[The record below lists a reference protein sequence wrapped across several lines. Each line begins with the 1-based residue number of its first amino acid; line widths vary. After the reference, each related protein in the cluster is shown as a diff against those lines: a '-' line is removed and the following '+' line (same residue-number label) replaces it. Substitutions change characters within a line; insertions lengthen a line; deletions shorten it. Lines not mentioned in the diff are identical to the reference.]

1 MDINNSNIR
10 KVTVIGAGVMGA
22 GIAAHV
28 ANAGIPVYLLDIVP
42 KDADNRNAIAESAI
56 AKMLKAEPAAF
67 MHKNNARLVTPGNI
81 EDHLEWLKE
90 VDWVIEAVIEDPN
103 IKRTLYQKLDG
114 ICRPDTLIS
123 SNTSTLPLKL
133 LTRDMPDSFKQ
144 RFMITHFFN
153 PPRYMRLLELVSGS
167 QTQLELV
174 DAVSRFADISLGK
187 DSVSCKDTP
196 GFIGNR
202 IGIYWLQ
209 CGLLEAIKLGLTVEQ
224 ADAVM
229 TVFGIPKTGV
239 FGLLDLVGLDLIPHI
254 LDGMEL
260 ALPKEDAFHQ
270 VNYLP
275 PLVQAMI
282 ADGYTGRKGKGGF
295 YRLNEA
301 SGKRV
306 KESINLQTRGYQPS
320 EKFALSD
327 LPKTQDEID
336 CMDAGGTTPR
346 MEEVEQRMEQLPRV
360 TQGTV
365 TERAFLSGDEVIC
378 QYAWIV
384 LSNTLAYSASLIPE
398 IADDIVAVDTAMRLG
413 YNWKYG
419 PFELLDRI
427 GVDWF
432 VDRLLA
438 ENRDV
443 PSLLANRHSLYK
455 VDSGKR
461 WFADLSGNYRPVRR
475 TEGILLL
482 SDIKLQAP
490 AVLENPSASL
500 WDIGD
505 GVACLEFH
513 SKMNTLDM
521 DSLALVRQSVEK
533 VKTDFSALVIYNDA
547 DNFSAGANLTLLVQ
561 AIQNQ
566 NWPAVEQLI
575 KQGQQT
581 YQALKYSPFPV
592 VGAPSGLALGGGC
605 EILLHCDA
613 IQAHAELYVGLVEVG
628 VGLVPGWGG
637 CKEYL
642 RRWLEFARR
651 PGGPMPAIAQAFET
665 IGMAKVSKSAAEAR
679 ELLFLSTTDGITM
692 NKDRLLADAK
702 AKALKLAQDYMPPK
716 PSSYPLPGASA
727 KAAMAMAINNLKL
740 AGKITDYDV
749 EISGQLADVLSGGL
763 CDITEPLT
771 EDDMLNLELNAF
783 LHLVQQPGTLARLE
797 HLLTTGKP
805 LRN

>member
-1 MDINNSNIR
+1 
-10 KVTVIGAGVMGA
+10 
-22 GIAAHV
+22 
-28 ANAGIPVYLLDIVP
+28 
-42 KDADNRNAIAESAI
+42 
-56 AKMLKAEPAAF
+56 LKAEPAPF

-81 EDHLEWLKE
+81 EDHLEWVKE
-90 VDWVIEAVIEDPN
+90 ADWVIEAVIEDPA
-103 IKRTLYQKLDG
+103 IKQELYRKLDNV
-114 ICRPDTLIS
+114 CRPDTLIS
-123 SNTSTLPLKL
+123 SNTSTLLLKL

-153 PPRYMRLLELVSGS
+153 PPRYMRLLELVSSS
-167 QTQLELV
+167 QTRPELV
-174 DAVSRFADISLGK
+174 DAVSRFADLSLGK
-187 DSVSCKDTP
+187 DSVTCKDTP

-202 IGIYWLQ
+202 IGVYWLQ

-229 TVFGIPKTGV
+229 SAPFGIPKTGI

-254 LDGMEL
+254 LGGMER

-270 VNYLP
+270 VNTLP
-275 PLVQAMI
+275 PLVKTMI

-295 YRLNEA
+295 YRLNETG
-301 SGKRV
+301 GKRV
-306 KESINLQTRGYQPS
+306 KESINLQTGAYQFS
-320 EKFALSD
+320 EKFALPD
-327 LPKTQDEID
+327 LPKTQDE
-336 CMDAGGTTPR
+336 
-346 MEEVEQRMEQLPRV
+346 L
-360 TQGTV
+360 
-365 TERAFLSGDEVIC
+365 RAFLSSDE
-378 QYAWIV
+378 QTHPPLKKGGQGGFGFAWQV

-438 ENRDV
+438 ENREV
-443 PSLLANRHSLYK
+443 PPLLATVGAGLVPAQLGQPQGIAPTSRSLYK

-461 WFADLSGNYRPVRR
+461 WFADLSGNYQPVRR
-475 TEGILLL
+475 TDGILLL
-482 SDIKLQAP
+482 ADIKLQAP

-521 DSLALVRQSVEK
+521 DSLALVRQSVDK
-533 VKTDFSALVIYNDA
+533 VKSDFSALVIHNDA

-561 AIQNQ
+561 AIHSQD
-566 NWPAVEQLI
+566 WPAVEQLI

-581 YQALKYSPFPV
+581 YQALKYAPFPV

-642 RRWLEFARR
+642 RRRLEFARR

-665 IGMAKVSKSAAEAR
+665 IGMAKVSKSAAEAK
-679 ELLFLSTTDGITM
+679 EMLFLSTTDGITM
-692 NKDRLLADAK
+692 NKDRLLAEAK
-702 AKALKLAQDYMPPK
+702 AKALLLVPGYTPPK
-716 PSSYPLPGASA
+716 SASYRLPGAGA
-727 KAAMAMAINNLKL
+727 RAAMDIAINNLKM

-749 EISGQLADVLSGGL
+749 EISRQLADVLSGGQ
-763 CDITEPLT
+763 CDIAEPLT
-771 EDDMLNLELNAF
+771 EDDLLNLELNAF

-797 HLLTTGKP
+797 HLFKTGKP

>member
-1 MDINNSNIR
+1 MDIK
-10 KVTVIGAGVMGA
+10 KVAVIGAGVMGA
-22 GIAAHV
+22 GIAAHI

-42 KDADNRNAIAESAI
+42 KDADNRNSIAESAI
-56 AKMLKAEPAAF
+56 AKLLKAEPAAF
-67 MHKNNARLVTPGNI
+67 MHKNYARLVTPGNI
-81 EDHLEWLKE
+81 EDHIDWVRE
-90 VDWVIEAVIEDPN
+90 VDWVIEAVLENPA
-103 IKRTLYQKLDG
+103 IKQELYRKLDN

-133 LTRDMPDSFKQ
+133 LTRDMPNSFKQ

-153 PPRYMRLLELVSGS
+153 PPRYMRLLELVSGAE
-167 QTQLELV
+167 TRPELV
-174 DAVSRFADISLGK
+174 ATVHRFADTHLGK
-187 DSVSCKDTP
+187 DSVTCKDTP

-229 TVFGIPKTGV
+229 SAPFGIPKTGI

-254 LDGMEL
+254 LGGMKL

-270 VNYLP
+270 VNFLP
-275 PLVQAMI
+275 ELVQAMI

-295 YRLNEA
+295 YRLNETG
-301 SGKRV
+301 GKRV
-306 KESINLQTRGYQPS
+306 KESINLQTGAYQTS
-320 EKFALSD
+320 EKFALPVM
-327 LPKTQDEID
+327 LKTQDELR
-336 CMDAGGTTPR
+336 T
-346 MEEVEQRMEQLPRV
+346 
-360 TQGTV
+360 
-365 TERAFLSGDEVIC
+365 FLSSDESIC
-378 QYAWIV
+378 RYAWQV
-384 LSNTLAYSASLIPE
+384 LSNTLAYSSSLIPE

-413 YNWKYG
+413 YNWKFG

-443 PSLLANRHSLYK
+443 PPLLVTCRGDFSRPGRLKSPLQHHSLYK

-461 WFADLSGNYRPVRR
+461 WFVDLSGNYHAVHRPD
-475 TEGILLL
+475 GILLL
-482 SDIKLQAP
+482 ADIKLQAP
-490 AVLENPSASL
+490 ATLENPSASL
-500 WDIGD
+500 WDLGD

-533 VKTDFSALVIYNDA
+533 VKTDFSALVIHNDA

-561 AIQNQ
+561 AIHSQD
-566 NWPAVEQLI
+566 WPAVEQLI

-581 YQALKYSPFPV
+581 YQSLKYAPFPV

-651 PGGPMPAIAQAFET
+651 PGGPMPGIAQAFET
-665 IGMAKVSKSAAEAR
+665 IGMAKVSKSAAEAK
-679 ELLFLSTTDGITM
+679 EMLFLSTADGITM

-702 AKALKLAQDYMPPK
+702 AKALRLVPGYMPPK
-716 PSSYPLPGASA
+716 SSSYPLPGASA
-727 KAAMAMAINNLKL
+727 RAAMDIAINNLKM

-749 EISGQLADVLSGGL
+749 EISQQLADVLSGGQ

-771 EDDMLNLELNAF
+771 EDDLLNLELNAF

-797 HLLTTGKP
+797 HLLKTGKP

>member
-1 MDINNSNIR
+1 MDIK
-10 KVTVIGAGVMGA
+10 KVAVIGAGVMGS
-22 GIAAHV
+22 GIAAHI

-42 KDADNRNAIAESAI
+42 KDAVNRNGIAEVAI
-56 AKMLKAEPAAF
+56 AKMLKADPAPF

-81 EDHLEWLKE
+81 EDHLDWLDD
-90 VDWVIEAVIEDPN
+90 VDWVIEAVLEDLA
-103 IKRTLYQKLDG
+103 IKQELYRKLDN

-123 SNTSTLPLKL
+123 SNTSTLPLRL
-133 LTRDMPDSFKQ
+133 LTRDLPDSFKQ

-153 PPRYMRLLELVSGS
+153 PPRYMRLLELVSGG
-167 QTQLELV
+167 QTRSELV

-187 DSVSCKDTP
+187 NSVSCKDTP

-209 CGLLEAIKLGLTVEQ
+209 CGLLEAIKSGLTVEQ

-229 TVFGIPKTGV
+229 SAPFGIPKTGI

-254 LDGMEL
+254 LDSMKL

-270 VNYLP
+270 VNALP
-275 PLVQAMI
+275 ELVQTMI

-295 YRLNEA
+295 YRLNET
-301 SGKRV
+301 SGRRI
-306 KESINLQTRGYQPS
+306 KESINLQTGGYHAS
-320 EKFALSD
+320 EKFV
-327 LPKTQDEID
+327 LPVTARTQDE
-336 CMDAGGTTPR
+336 
-346 MEEVEQRMEQLPRV
+346 L
-360 TQGTV
+360 
-365 TERAFLSGDEVIC
+365 RAFLVGDDVIC
-378 QYAWIV
+378 QYAWTV
-384 LSNTLAYSASLIPE
+384 LSSTLVYSAGLIPE

-432 VDRLLA
+432 VERLAA
-438 ENRDV
+438 ENREV
-443 PSLLANRHSLYK
+443 PPLLVICGGDFSRPGRLKSPPQHHCLYK

-461 WFADLSGNYRPVRR
+461 MYADLSGNYQAVQRPDGV
-475 TEGILLL
+475 LLL
-482 SDIKLQAP
+482 ADIKLQAP
-490 AVLENPSASL
+490 AALENPSASL

-513 SKMNTLDM
+513 SKMNTLDS
-521 DSLALVRQSVEK
+521 DSLALVRQSIDK
-533 VKTDFSALVIYNDA
+533 VKTDFSALVIHNDA
-547 DNFSAGANLTLLVQ
+547 DNFSAGADLTLLVQ
-561 AIQNQ
+561 AVHSQD
-566 NWPAVEQLI
+566 WPAVEQLI

-581 YQALKYSPFPV
+581 YHALKYAPFPV

-613 IQAHAELYVGLVEVG
+613 IQAHAELYIGLVEVG

-651 PGGPMPAIAQAFET
+651 PGGPMPAIAQAFES
-665 IGMAKVSKSAAEAR
+665 IGMAKVSKSAAEAK
-679 ELLFLSTTDGITM
+679 ELLFLSTSDGITM
-692 NKDRLLADAK
+692 NKDRLLAHAK
-702 AKALKLAQDYMPPK
+702 AKALKLVPGYAPPN
-716 PSSYPLPGASA
+716 PASFRLPGASA
-727 KAAMAMAINNLKL
+727 RAAMAIAINNLKL
-740 AGKITDYDV
+740 AGKISDYDV
-749 EISGQLADVLSGGL
+749 EISQQLADVLSGGL
-763 CDITEPLT
+763 CDITEPLS
-771 EDDMLNLELNAF
+771 EDDLLDLELSAF
-783 LHLVQQPGTLARLE
+783 LHLVRQPGTLARLE
-797 HLLTTGKP
+797 HLLKTGKP

>member
-1 MDINNSNIR
+1 MNIR
-10 KVTVIGAGVMGA
+10 KVAVIGAGVMGA
-22 GIAAHV
+22 GIAAHI
-28 ANAGIPVYLLDIVP
+28 ANAGIPVFLLDIVP
-42 KDADNRNAIAESAI
+42 KDTDNRNSIAEAAI
-56 AKMLKAEPAAF
+56 AKMLKADPAPF

-81 EDHLEWLKE
+81 EDHLEWLAD
-90 VDWVIEAVIEDPN
+90 VDWVIEAVLENPA
-103 IKRTLYQKLDG
+103 IKQSLYQKLDT

-153 PPRYMRLLELVSGS
+153 PPRYMRLLELVSGAE
-167 QTQLELV
+167 TRPEMV
-174 DAVSRFADISLGK
+174 ATVSRFADTHLGK
-187 DSVSCKDTP
+187 DSVVCKDTP

-229 TVFGIPKTGV
+229 SAPFGIPKTGV

-254 LDGMEL
+254 LGGMKL

-270 VNYLP
+270 VSFLP
-275 PLVQAMI
+275 ELVQTMI

-295 YRLNEA
+295 YRLNES

-306 KESINLQTRGYQPS
+306 KESINLQTGSYQSS
-320 EKFALSD
+320 EKFVLPNS
-327 LPKTQDEID
+327 PKTQDE
-336 CMDAGGTTPR
+336 
-346 MEEVEQRMEQLPRV
+346 L
-360 TQGTV
+360 
-365 TERAFLSGDEVIC
+365 RAFLTSDDAIHSPLKKGGLGGF
-378 QYAWIV
+378 AWQV
-384 LSNTLAYSASLIPE
+384 LSNTLTYSASLIPE
-398 IADDIVAVDTAMRLG
+398 IADDIVALDTAMRLG

-419 PFELLDRI
+419 PFELLDKI

-432 VDRLLA
+432 VDRLIT
-438 ENRDV
+438 ENRNV
-443 PSLLANRHSLYK
+443 PPLLVTCGVTSPKAPTFGSRPGRLKSPPQHHCLYK

-461 WFADLSGNYRPVRR
+461 LYADLSGNYQSVRR
-475 TEGILLL
+475 TDGILLL
-482 SDIKLQAP
+482 ADIKLSAP
-490 AVLENPSASL
+490 AVLENLSASL

-521 DSLALVRQSVEK
+521 DSLAMVRQSVEK
-533 VKTDFSALVIYNDA
+533 VKTDFSALVIHNDA

-561 AIQNQ
+561 AIHTQD
-566 NWPAVEQLI
+566 WPAVEQLI

-581 YQALKYSPFPV
+581 YQALKYAPFPV
-592 VGAPSGLALGGGC
+592 VAAPSGLALGGGC

-651 PGGPMPAIAQAFET
+651 PGGPMPAIAQAFEM
-665 IGMAKVSKSAAEAR
+665 IGMAKVSKSAAEAK

-702 AKALKLAQDYMPPK
+702 AKVLKLLPDYTPPK
-716 PSSYPLPGASA
+716 SAAYSLPGASA
-727 KAAMAMAINNLKL
+727 KAAMEIAINNFKL
-740 AGKITDYDV
+740 AGKITDYDM
-749 EISGQLADVLSGGL
+749 EISRQLADVLSGGL

-771 EDDMLNLELNAF
+771 EDDLLSLELNAF
-783 LHLVQQPGTLARLE
+783 LHLVRQPGTLARLE
-797 HLLTTGKP
+797 YLFKTGKP